1 MTATSFPPQSASAA
15 DSLVDALSGFIQEK
29 TQADFSAIRS
39 NQSLC
44 AALDFFWHAQIRLL
58 DVASPSTKRLQFCA
72 PGKPSFF
79 ASVAPDRVRRPKSS
93 ANGCC
98 PLCDYSLL
106 SQGRQVGVLHG
117 RFRFL
122 INPFPFSERHFT
134 IVREENGHVPQG
146 ISAACVNEVALTLG
160 ARLADLMELASELPD
175 YLILHNAGAGASLP
189 HHLHYQALPRWRR
202 VYPLEFAARH
212 DAGFFN
218 VPSAYPVAFFVFRAL
233 SPVAVL
239 AALREH
245 WLDLLDEPG
254 HAAASVIATNG
265 NLYVVPRDT
274 RVHASFPVACLEA
287 LGEWVFQDETS
298 AREASH
304 QRLWAWLASAQD
316 QALRDL
322 VQ

>member
-1 MTATSFPPQSASAA
+1 M
-15 DSLVDALSGFIQEK
+15 
-29 TQADFSAIRS
+29 
-39 NQSLC
+39 
-44 AALDFFWHAQIRLL
+44 
-58 DVASPSTKRLQFCA
+58 
-72 PGKPSFF
+72 
-79 ASVAPDRVRRPKSS
+79 
-93 ANGCC
+93 
-98 PLCDYSLL
+98 
-106 SQGRQVGVLHG
+106 
-117 RFRFL
+117 

-304 QRLWAWLASAQD
+304 QRLWEWLASAQD